1 MNIDKYIFNIDNSL
15 ILDLL
20 TSYLLNTNNRDD
32 INILIKI
39 SILSKAHYKFLSKKL
54 IYHKT
59 YIKSRL
65 RYLPIIQP
73 KFYKYSFDPITES
86 ELYTPSTLIKY
97 LKRSDLSVD
106 EIIDF
111 NVYLISNCI
120 EYAKSTNM
128 QNDYSVYGIN
138 KSGRII
144 QLPTSEGYVGTRST
158 TEILKDQI
166 IMRIRKNTSYSNKK
180 TRYYYAEIDYEVNM
194 SKLPDEISGNL
205 NIIRD
210 RMLLKLNKN

>member
-1 MNIDKYIFNIDNSL
+1 MDTDNS
-15 ILDLL
+15 IVLDLL
-20 TSYLLNTNNRDD
+20 TSYLLRTTNTDD
-32 INILIKI
+32 IDILIKI
-39 SILSKAHYKFLSKKL
+39 STLSKAHYKFLSKKL
-54 IYHKT
+54 IYHKA

-73 KFYKYSFDPITES
+73 KFYKYSFDPIPES
-86 ELYTPSTLIKY
+86 ELYTPLTLIKY

-120 EYAKSTNM
+120 EYAKSVNIH
-128 QNDYSVYGIN
+128 NECSVYGIN

-144 QLPTSEGYVGTRST
+144 QLPTSEGYVGSRST
-158 TEILKDQI
+158 IEILKDQI
-166 IMRIRKNTSYSNKK
+166 LMRIIKKTDYSNKK
-180 TRYYYAEIDYEVNM
+180 TRYNYTMIDYEINM
-194 SKLPDEISGNL
+194 SKLSNELSNNL

-210 RMLLKLNKN
+210 QMLLKLNKN